1 MQSSYPLP
9 LHKAG
14 SGSTPDVT
22 IRKQTIQTPAGFPDE
37 EARRSVIRQDG
48 CVLMAWPEVG
58 IFRVQADH
66 IVVDPIPSVDGDLIS
81 AFLAGAGLGVLLH
94 LRGFLTL
101 HASAVGLEGVAI
113 ALMGP
118 KMMGKSTTASAFCA
132 HGASLVTDDVLV
144 VDPSTLAV
152 HPGGRFCKLG
162 PNAAEAIATQ
172 SAKQLPL
179 VYEQTRK
186 RYWEPGSAHTA
197 ELQLARV
204 YLLDYTEGDQLEI
217 EPVSKRGATIAL
229 IRDAYALRFL
239 GEHTDGGAHLQACA
253 RIARRIPVYRL
264 RRVPGLEHLS
274 DIVRAVK
281 NDLR

>member
-1 MQSSYPLP
+1 M
-9 LHKAG
+9 
-14 SGSTPDVT
+14 
-22 IRKQTIQTPAGFPDE
+22 
-37 EARRSVIRQDG
+37 RRGESVF
-48 CVLMAWPEVG
+48 MAWPEVG
-58 IFRVQADH
+58 VFRVQADG
-66 IVVDPIPSVDGDLIS
+66 IVVDPIPSVDVKLTS
-81 AFLAGAGLGVLLH
+81 AFLAGAALGVLLH

-101 HASAVGLEGVAI
+101 HASAVQLGGVAI

-144 VDPSTLAV
+144 VDPSTLVV

-162 PNAAEAIATQ
+162 PNAADAVATE
-172 SAKQLPL
+172 SAEKLPL

-186 RYWEPGSAHTA
+186 RYWEPGSTHTGD
-197 ELQLARV
+197 LPLARV

-217 EPVSKRGATIAL
+217 EPVSKRDATIAL

-239 GEHTDGGAHLQACA
+239 GRHTDGGKHLQACA
-253 RIARRIPVYRL
+253 QIARRTPVRRL
-264 RRVPGLEHLS
+264 RRVPGLEHL
-274 DIVRAVK
+274 DGVVRAVK